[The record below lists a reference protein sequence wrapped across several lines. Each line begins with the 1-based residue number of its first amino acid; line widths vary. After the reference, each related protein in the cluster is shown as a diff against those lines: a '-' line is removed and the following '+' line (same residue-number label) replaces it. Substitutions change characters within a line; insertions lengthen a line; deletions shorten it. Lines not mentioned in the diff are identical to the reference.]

1 MVDSL
6 KLLQL
11 AVDTPISL
19 LYQASYD
26 IKDDNHVV
34 MTLTM
39 RDTARHP
46 DWPGPE
52 LDIAMAQGDWAQ
64 RIKTSLVNPAP
75 PVATHQPT
83 VVSGHHGGTAV
94 CGGHQEAA

>member
-1 MVDSL
+1 MPRSPRGTLRQVIH
-6 KLLQL
+6 L
-11 AVDTPISL
+11 AL

-34 MTLTM
+34 MTITM

-52 LDIAMAQGDWAQ
+52 LDITMVQGD
-64 RIKTSLVNPAP
+64 
-75 PVATHQPT
+75 
-83 VVSGHHGGTAV
+83 
-94 CGGHQEAA
+94 